1 MSEIITTE
9 TTNEVNG
16 TATAKTAVWRD
27 YYEIT
32 KPRVVALLVLT
43 ALVGMCLSVPGAIPW
58 QVLIPSMVGIGFLS
72 SAAAA
77 INHIVDQSLVES
89 IA

>member
-1 MSEIITTE
+1 MSDTVTTE
-9 TTNEVNG
+9 SANEVTQSSKANS
-16 TATAKTAVWRD
+16 AESAIWRD

-58 QVLIPSMVGIGFLS
+58 QILIVPLS
-72 SAAAA
+72 SPR
-77 INHIVDQSLVES
+77 
-89 IA
+89 